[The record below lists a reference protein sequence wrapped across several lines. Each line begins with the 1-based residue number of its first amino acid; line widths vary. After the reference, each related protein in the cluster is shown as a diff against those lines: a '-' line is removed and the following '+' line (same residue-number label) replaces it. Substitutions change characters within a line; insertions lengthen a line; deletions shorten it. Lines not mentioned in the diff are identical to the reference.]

1 MKYFKNIYV
10 KGYKKFPYSKLNG
23 IKVLSYTGKIIFYD
37 NELPKEFNTKED
49 IVFDCECE
57 YGEWRKLEKIFA

>member
-1 MKYFKNIYV
+1 MKYFRNIYV
-10 KGYKKFPYSKLNG
+10 KDYKKFPYSKLKG
-23 IKVLSYTGKIIFYD
+23 IKVLSYTGKIIYY
-37 NELPKEFNTKED
+37 EGEIPKGFNSKTD